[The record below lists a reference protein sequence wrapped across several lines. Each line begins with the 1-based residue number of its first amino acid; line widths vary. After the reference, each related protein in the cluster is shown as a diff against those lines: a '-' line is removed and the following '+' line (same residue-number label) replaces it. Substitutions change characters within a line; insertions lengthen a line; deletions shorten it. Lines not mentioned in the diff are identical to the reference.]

1 MFDIDGNGVI
11 SRQELKETKL
21 KLDSSLTDDHI
32 EAMMAEVDSD
42 NDGSISYI
50 EFAKLMADKWKRF
63 TIFLAVNHLAQISR
77 ALKFSRLF

>member
-11 SRQELKETKL
+11 SRQELKETML

-50 EFAKLMADKWKRF
+50 EFAKLMADK
-63 TIFLAVNHLAQISR
+63 
-77 ALKFSRLF
+77 

>member
-1 MFDIDGNGVI
+1 MVFVDIRSIAYCFFFSVFDIDGNGVI
-11 SRQELKETKL
+11 SRQELKETML

-50 EFAKLMADKWKRF
+50 EFAKLMADKW
-63 TIFLAVNHLAQISR
+63 
-77 ALKFSRLF
+77 